1 LIVAV
6 GAVLAAAGV
15 ALGGRSAAAAPRRM
29 AGVLP
34 LASMIRSV
42 DNHRHRHRR
51 QLVAAVGVAAM
62 AGVVSVLAVGV
73 VGAVGAASLF
83 GGAAAV
89 ALAMLRARKARERTE
104 TRAGVVDLCRA
115 MAAELRAGRP
125 SAEAFAA
132 AAHGA
137 PARLSDLLRS
147 AVSIGRRGDMAD
159 LADTVAAAARSSDCS
174 GLSRIVACWRVAA
187 ASGAA
192 LAPAIDRVA
201 DALQDEIDVARD
213 VTSTL
218 AGPRAT
224 VQLLACLPLIGLLLG
239 TAIGASP
246 ADFLLRSGPGAGCL
260 VVAIALDAAGVVWAR
275 RIAARAARV
284 G

>member
-1 LIVAV
+1 LTVAMA
-6 GAVLAAAGV
+6 AVLAAAGV
-15 ALGGRSAAAAPRRM
+15 AWSGRPVAAVPRRIARLFPPALM
-29 AGVLP
+29 MP
-34 LASMIRSV
+34 SV
-42 DNHRHRHRR
+42 DRHRR
-51 QLVAAVGVAAM
+51 HLVTLAAVAAVACVVVVFAFGV
-62 AGVVSVLAVGV
+62 
-73 VGAVGAASLF
+73 VGAASLF

-89 ALAMLRARKARERTE
+89 ALAALRARKARERSE
-104 TRAGVVDLCRA
+104 NRAGVVDLCRA

-147 AVSIGRRGDMAD
+147 AVSIGRRGDAAD
-159 LADTVAAAARSSDCS
+159 LADAVAAVARSPDCH
-174 GLSRIVACWRVAA
+174 GLSRVVACWRVAA

-224 VQLLACLPLIGLLLG
+224 VRVLACLPLIGLLLG
-239 TAIGASP
+239 TAIGARP
-246 ADFLLRSGPGAGCL
+246 AEFLLRSGPGVGCL
-260 VVAIALDAAGVVWAR
+260 AAATALDVAGVGWAR

>member
-1 LIVAV
+1 MLTVAV
-6 GAVLAAAGV
+6 AAVLAAAGV
-15 ALGGRSAAAAPRRM
+15 ALGGRPAAAPRRI

-34 LASMIRSV
+34 LVSTMRSA
-42 DNHRHRHRR
+42 DCRR
-51 QLVAAVGVAAM
+51 QRLVAIAGVAAI
-62 AGVVSVLAVGV
+62 AGLVSVRAIGV
-73 VGAVGAASLF
+73 VGAASLF
-83 GGAAAV
+83 GGVAAV
-89 ALAMLRARKARERTE
+89 ALAVLRARKARERIE
-104 TRAGVVDLCRA
+104 DRAGVVDLCRA
-115 MAAELRAGRP
+115 MAAELRAGRAA
-125 SAEAFAA
+125 AEAFAA

-147 AVSIGRRGDMAD
+147 AVSIGHRGDVAD
-159 LADTVAAAARSSDCS
+159 LADAVAAVARNPDCR

-213 VTSTL
+213 VASTL

-239 TAIGASP
+239 TAIGARP
-246 ADFLLRSGPGAGCL
+246 AEFLVRSGPGVGCL
-260 VVAIALDAAGVVWAR
+260 VAAIALDVAGVGWAR